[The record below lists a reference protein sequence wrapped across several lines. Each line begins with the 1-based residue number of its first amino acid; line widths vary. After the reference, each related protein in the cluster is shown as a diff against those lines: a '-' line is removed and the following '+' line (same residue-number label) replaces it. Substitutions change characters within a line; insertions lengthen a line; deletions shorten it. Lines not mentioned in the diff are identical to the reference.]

1 MAKQIPHS
9 GGKIYTLGQSGTPRQ
24 EPMICD
30 FGKLV
35 NGKGSVIVDDES
47 LRKRAD
53 KKMIAQRV
61 ILLLIDD
68 AKERGMD
75 DAWVR
80 GLWNAY
86 RCQDEIVTTAGRI
99 HGKYCK
105 YRICPICSNIRK
117 AEKINDYLPIV
128 NAWPDPHF
136 VTLTVKAV
144 SAKRLGPVIESMVRE
159 IRKIIN
165 AYRKRNG
172 RGTGKKLI
180 GIRTLECNFNPN
192 RRTYNPHFHF
202 IVAEKWMAEALRNE
216 WLKRSK
222 PKWTHWRA
230 QKIRPV
236 EDTERDMIETIKYST
251 KILTEPDPRKK
262 RPEKG
267 PRKVYISA
275 LNNILFALSGH
286 HVFDRFG
293 FNLPVK
299 KVKPTSSLTHTI
311 DFEEWIY
318 NPHLTDWVNPETGDR
333 LTGYSPDSEIRSI
346 LQNGIDVILQ

>member
-1 MAKQIPHS
+1 MAKRNSYS
-9 GGKIYTLGQSGTPRQ
+9 GGKIYTLGQSGTPKP
-24 EPMICD
+24 EPMSAN

-35 NGKGSVIVDDES
+35 NGKGSVIIDEAN

-53 KKMIAQRV
+53 KKMIAQKV

-68 AKERGMD
+68 AKNRGMD

-86 RCQDEIVTTAGRI
+86 RCQDEIVTTDGRI

-128 NAWPDPHF
+128 NSWPDPHF

-144 SAKRLGPVIESMVRE
+144 SAKRLGPVVESMVKE
-159 IRKIIN
+159 IGKINN

-180 GIRTLECNFNPN
+180 GIRTLECNFNPT

-202 IVAEKWMAEALRNE
+202 IVADKEMAETLKKE
-216 WLKRSK
+216 WLKRSR
-222 PKWTHWRA
+222 PKWTHWIA

-236 EDTERDMIETIKYST
+236 KDTERDMIETIKYST
-251 KILTEPDPRKK
+251 KILTEHDPRKK

-267 PRKVYISA
+267 PRKVYVA
-275 LNNILFALSGH
+275 AVNNILYALSGH
-286 HVFDRFG
+286 HVFESFG

-299 KVKPTSSLTHTI
+299 KVKSTSRLTHVI

-318 NPHLTDWVNPETGDR
+318 NPYLTDWVNPETRDR
-333 LTGYSPDSEIRSI
+333 LTGYSPDSKIRSI
-346 LQNGIDVILQ
+346 LTEGIDTDLQ